1 MRFAAAPEYQ
11 VFPTRERPLKPY
23 QAAVRAAAETR
34 ALVEEVEPD
43 VVVADILTIA
53 AGLAAQ
59 LAGAP
64 WVTLV
69 PHVLPTGEPGFPPY
83 AIGARLPRTRAG
95 ALAWRSL
102 DPLLRGGVEKGR
114 TELNGARRRVGLAPV
129 DHVHGGISRELAI
142 VATFPQLEYPRHAD
156 PWVTVTGPLM
166 WEQPYGDTE
175 PPPGDDPLVLVAPS
189 TAQDPEQR
197 MLRAALEGLAG
208 EPVRVLAS
216 TNRRAPP
223 VPIEVPG
230 NARLVD
236 WISYA
241 RAMPRCDMV
250 VCHGGHGTLVRALA
264 CGVPV
269 VACPAGGDMAENASR
284 LVWAGAGVSVPR
296 RFISP
301 RGLRLAVR
309 EVLSGGAYAERAREL
324 REWAERND
332 GATIASE
339 ALESYL
345 AARVG

>member
-1 MRFAAAPEYQ
+1 
-11 VFPTRERPLKPY
+11 
-23 QAAVRAAAETR
+23 
-34 ALVEEVEPD
+34 
-43 VVVADILTIA
+43 
-53 AGLAAQ
+53 
-59 LAGAP
+59 
-64 WVTLV
+64 
-69 PHVLPTGEPGFPPY
+69 
-83 AIGARLPRTRAG
+83 
-95 ALAWRSL
+95 
-102 DPLLRGGVEKGR
+102 
-114 TELNGARRRVGLAPV
+114 
-129 DHVHGGISRELAI
+129 
-142 VATFPQLEYPRHAD
+142 
-156 PWVTVTGPLM
+156 
-166 WEQPYGDTE
+166 
-175 PPPGDDPLVLVAPS
+175 
-189 TAQDPEQR
+189 